1 MRSNLT
7 AGAIAGLVAGVVFG
21 VMMTV
26 MSAPTPDGGGM
37 PMMAMVA
44 QVVGSSSLA
53 IGWIYH
59 LLNSAVIG
67 GVFGWALGSR
77 VEGYGSAAGWGAGYG
92 IVWWILGGL
101 ILMPMLLGMPAFAP
115 VQMPMMWPVA
125 FGSLMGHVIFGVI
138 LGAGFVQLRGTAHHG
153 SLGSARHA

>member
-77 VEGYGSAAGWGAGYG
+77 VEGYGSAAGWGRPVTG
-92 IVWWILGGL
+92 IARNTSITPSSLTL
-101 ILMPMLLGMPAFAP
+101 FA
-115 VQMPMMWPVA
+115 
-125 FGSLMGHVIFGVI
+125 
-138 LGAGFVQLRGTAHHG
+138 
-153 SLGSARHA
+153 SA

>member
-115 VQMPMMWPVA
+115 LQMPMMRPVA